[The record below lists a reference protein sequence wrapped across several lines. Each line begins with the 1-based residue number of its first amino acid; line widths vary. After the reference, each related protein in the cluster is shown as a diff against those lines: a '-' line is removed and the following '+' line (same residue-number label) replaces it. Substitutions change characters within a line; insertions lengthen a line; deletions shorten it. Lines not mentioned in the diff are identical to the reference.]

1 MKFNYLKKSFAV
13 ACLLA
18 NINPFNNDVTV
29 RADQP
34 VHCIREELFGIWN
47 FHVSSDKSNIN
58 LFDTKE
64 LCTHT
69 VPNKIQLVNKAHDFS
84 FASED
89 MYRIN
94 LIEGYKAEAVFC
106 KGGSKTNCDKK
117 VINGKWTAIYD
128 QALNIEL
135 ENGMRLMANLRYN
148 IKPNIT
154 SDPYATAQQNG
165 IE

>member
-69 VPNKIQLVNKAHDFS
+69 VPNKI
-84 FASED
+84 
-89 MYRIN
+89 
-94 LIEGYKAEAVFC
+94 
-106 KGGSKTNCDKK
+106 
-117 VINGKWTAIYD
+117 
-128 QALNIEL
+128 
-135 ENGMRLMANLRYN
+135 
-148 IKPNIT
+148 
-154 SDPYATAQQNG
+154 
-165 IE
+165 

>member
-1 MKFNYLKKSFAV
+1 MKSTLNPKNLARSLVV

-18 NINPFNNDVTV
+18 NSNPFSSESTGSGLV

-58 LFDTKE
+58 LFESKE
-64 LCTHT
+64 LCTHA
-69 VPNKIQLVNKAHDFS
+69 VPNKIQLVNKSHEFN

-89 MYRIN
+89 LYRIN

-106 KGGSKTNCDKK
+106 KGGSKGQCENKI
-117 VINGKWTAIYD
+117 INGKWTAIYD
-128 QALNIEL
+128 
-135 ENGMRLMANLRYN
+135 
-148 IKPNIT
+148 
-154 SDPYATAQQNG
+154 
-165 IE
+165 